1 MSEILTQKEID
12 SLIASLSTGGL
23 AVEEQKKEDRPVRIY
38 DFRRPDKFSKDQIRT
53 LQMLHDNF
61 ARLLTTT
68 FSAHFRT
75 MVQTNIAS
83 VDQVTYGEYVRALKN
98 PAIVAIVNLAPL
110 PGNAVLDI
118 SHTIAF
124 PMIDRLFGGA
134 GQTNEHA
141 RALTEIEVIVMERIF
156 VQFLDTLKE
165 AWKNITEIKPKLET
179 IESNPLFAQV
189 VGSAEMAVLITFSA
203 KLGEAVGSIN
213 FCLPYLVI
221 EPVLPK
227 LSAQH
232 WFSTS
237 QRTVAQG
244 SPELLKKRLEDAA
257 IPISVVLGETTISVR
272 DLMGLQAGDVI
283 QLDNPMTSDLKGF
296 IGSRVKFR
304 GRPGTVGRR
313 MALSVTALADGEEED
328 YE

>member
-23 AVEEQKKEDRPVRIY
+23 AVEETKKEDRPVRIY

-98 PAIVAIVNLAPL
+98 PAIVGVVNLAPL
-110 PGNAVLDI
+110 PGNAVMDI

-134 GQTNEHA
+134 GQTDERA
-141 RALTEIEVIVMERIF
+141 RALTEIEIIVMERIF

-165 AWKNITEIKPKLET
+165 AWKNIAELKPKLET

-221 EPVLPK
+221 EPILPK

-244 SPELLKKRLEDAA
+244 SPELLQKRLEEAT
-257 IPISVVLGETTISVR
+257 IPVSVLLGETNISVR
-272 DLMGLQAGDVI
+272 DLLGLQAGDVV
-283 QLDNPMTSDLKGF
+283 QLDNPVTSEMKGF

-304 GRPGTVGRR
+304 GRPGNVGRR
-313 MALSVTALADGEEED
+313 MALKVTALAGGEEDD

>member
-1 MSEILTQKEID
+1 VSEILTQKEID
-12 SLIASLSTGGL
+12 SLIASLSTGG
-23 AVEEQKKEDRPVRIY
+23 VEPDEKKKEDRPVRIY

-75 MVQTNIAS
+75 MVQVNIAS
-83 VDQVTYGEYVRALKN
+83 VDQLTYGEYVRALKN
-98 PAIVAIVNLAPL
+98 PAIVAIVSLAPL

-118 SHTIAF
+118 SHSIAF

-134 GQTNEHA
+134 GQTSESP

-165 AWKNITEIKPKLET
+165 AWKNIIELKPKLET

-189 VGSAEMAVLITFSA
+189 VGSAEMAVLITFSV

-213 FCLPYLVI
+213 FCLPFLVI

-237 QRTVAQG
+237 QRKVAQA
-244 SPELLKKRLEDAA
+244 SPEVLKKRLEDAM
-257 IPISVVLGETTISVR
+257 IPVSVELGSTMISVR
-272 DLMGLQAGDVI
+272 DLLGLQPGDVI
-283 QLDNPMTSDLKGF
+283 QLDNPMTGDLRGYV
-296 IGSRVKFR
+296 GSRMKFK
-304 GRPGTVGRR
+304 GRPGQIGRR
-313 MALSVTALADGEEED
+313 MALSVTALIGGEEDD